1 MNLNIEN
8 IQYFYLCNESNK
20 ISKSKDQEGA
30 NELIRTGSD
39 KKLFLI
45 CQGCFKFFENTF
57 LGDIF
62 LTR

>member
-20 ISKSKDQEGA
+20 IIKSKDQEGA
-30 NELIRTGSD
+30 NELILMGSD

-45 CQGCFKFFENTF
+45 CQGCFNFFENTF